1 MIWAQE
7 PSLKCVNSG
16 IIYVPDSHPTPSAS
30 LSGFGVFF
38 LGPFWSVWS
47 VAFAALLARLLAFA
61 LLLHASC
68 MRNDRRRE
76 VDDTS
81 TPSIRFIITI
91 VFKIPRILGVGRQE
105 RMTPF
110 KMSSGAVH
118 SSPLPSAVSQRV
130 TRKGKW
136 GSGNRTVTQMRD
148 GLLAQIQS
156 CLFRR
161 DAPVSSSERF

>member
-1 MIWAQE
+1 M
-7 PSLKCVNSG
+7 
-16 IIYVPDSHPTPSAS
+16 
-30 LSGFGVFF
+30 
-38 LGPFWSVWS
+38 
-47 VAFAALLARLLAFA
+47 
-61 LLLHASC
+61 
-68 MRNDRRRE
+68 
-76 VDDTS
+76 
-81 TPSIRFIITI
+81 I

-156 CLFRR
+156 CFLVRF
-161 DAPVSSSERF
+161 APVSSRNPM